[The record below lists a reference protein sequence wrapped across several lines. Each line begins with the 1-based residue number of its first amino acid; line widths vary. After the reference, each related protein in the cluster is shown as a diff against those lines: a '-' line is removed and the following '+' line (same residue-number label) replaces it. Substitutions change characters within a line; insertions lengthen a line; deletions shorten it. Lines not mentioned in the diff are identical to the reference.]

1 MQNATT
7 GDLRSGDERINK
19 ECDSFDKENFNKAIL
34 SEFLTRTRRTVFIKF
49 RRVFISDVEIIEKH
63 CVLKYRKLASMHP
76 SYNFLFTREP
86 IQRLY
91 SCWKDK
97 IYKREGHQYYYEKA
111 NKKIF
116 LSEGFG
122 F

>member
-1 MQNATT
+1 MKVQ
-7 GDLRSGDERINK
+7 
-19 ECDSFDKENFNKAIL
+19 
-34 SEFLTRTRRTVFIKF
+34 
-49 RRVFISDVEIIEKH
+49 KH

-76 SYNFLFTREP
+76 SYNFMFTREP
-86 IQRLY
+86 IHRLY

-116 LSEGFG
+116 LSEGRALLKFQCH
-122 F
+122 FLKKNYTL